1 MDFNRFSAPREYSRP
16 LKTML
21 AQNEKLGN
29 APRGLAI
36 AVVSGGLDSVVMAH
50 LLASQGWTLH
60 LLAYDYGQRHAKEIE
75 YSRDCAARLS
85 AAFSVVD
92 LKSLQPLLSGSALTD
107 ETIQVPHGHYA
118 AQNMKS
124 TIVPNRNA
132 IFLTI
137 AFGAAV
143 AENAGM
149 VAAGMHGGDHFIYPD
164 CRPQFVESFAA
175 MQRLAVEGCGDETL
189 QLLTPFLN
197 KSKADIVKIGA
208 ELGVPF
214 VRTWS
219 CYEGGEIH
227 CGACGTCVERRES
240 FALANISDPT
250 IYAASAPL
258 PPMPASTR
266 EEKTL

>member
-1 MDFNRFSAPREYSRP
+1 MDFNRFAAPREYSRGNM
-16 LKTML
+16 KTML
-21 AQNEKLGN
+21 QRNEKSEN
-29 APRGLAI
+29 AVPGLAI

-50 LLASQGWTLH
+50 LLASQNWKLH

-75 YSRDCAARLS
+75 YSRECAARLG

-92 LKSLQPLLSGSALTD
+92 LKSLQAILSGSALTD
-107 ETIQVPHGHYA
+107 ENIAVPHGHYA

-143 AENAGM
+143 AENAQA

-164 CRPQFVESFAA
+164 CRPEFVESFAA
-175 MQRLAVEGCGDETL
+175 MQILAVEGCGDENL
-189 QLLTPFLN
+189 QLLTPFLG
-197 KSKADIVKIGA
+197 KSKSDIVKIGA

-214 VRTWS
+214 ARTWS
-219 CYEGGEIH
+219 CYEGGETH
-227 CGACGTCVERRES
+227 CGACGTCVERREA
-240 FALANISDPT
+240 FAQAGVPDDT
-250 IYAASAPL
+250 IYQNASPL
-258 PPMPASTR
+258 PPMPASF
-266 EEKTL
+266 

>member
-1 MDFNRFSAPREYSRP
+1 
-16 LKTML
+16 
-21 AQNEKLGN
+21 
-29 APRGLAI
+29 
-36 AVVSGGLDSVVMAH
+36 MAH

-92 LKSLQPLLSGSALTD
+92 LKSLQTLLSGSALTD

-175 MQRLAVEGCGDETL
+175 MQRLAVAGCGDETL

-197 KSKADIVKIGA
+197 KSKADIVRIGA
-208 ELGVPF
+208 HLGVPF

-240 FALANISDPT
+240 FALAGVSDPT

-258 PPMPASTR
+258 PPMPPASTR